1 MQLFTFKSTQ
11 ASNPPAPMNDRI
23 GHSLKHNLL
32 LGLRA
37 CLFLPLPVRGPHVT
51 WNQLIILLAFDLLLQ
66 LGWDLI
72 QIGRTGELALN
83 AAPGALFILPVLV
96 ICAWALATL
105 LQRTDQTLLLLIT
118 FFAITLPIDFCAL
131 VVTRLL
137 DRPLINRIIPNWG
150 ALSAYFLLFWFALAA
165 GVACIRLLQA
175 KTRRFA
181 VLLLAMFCIVG
192 PLSQVVSDRS
202 LWIRPF
208 EESASPEPAVNA
220 LDTEEIFYLQAK
232 LLNQALAAIKP
243 GDPTKTNLYFIG
255 AAGFAGQDVFMKEVE
270 YVQKLFRQRF
280 NTAERSL
287 VLINNAQTASRI
299 PIASGTSLRAAL
311 QHMGSIM
318 NRKKDILFLYLS
330 SHGSKDFK
338 FVLEFGS
345 MRFND
350 LDPET
355 LRQMLDEAGIQRRVI
370 VISACYSGGF
380 VAPLKNENTL
390 IISAAAPDKTSFGC
404 SNDADFTYFGRAYFQ
419 EALQQ
424 TDSFIDAFAL
434 AKRAI
439 AIREKKDGFESSEP
453 GMFVGAKIAKALAEV
468 AVQHPAGHKG
478 KE

>member
-1 MQLFTFKSTQ
+1 MRLFNFKSAQ
-11 ASNPPAPMNDRI
+11 PGNPSNPMDGGI
-23 GHSLKHNLL
+23 GQHLKHNLL

-37 CLFLPLPVRGPHVT
+37 CVFLPLPVRGPHVT
-51 WNQLIILLAFDLLLQ
+51 WNQLVILLALNLLLQ

-72 QIGRTGELALN
+72 QTGRAGELALN
-83 AAPGALFILPVLV
+83 AAPGAFFILPVLF
-96 ICAWALATL
+96 ICAWALAAL
-105 LQRTDQTLLLLIT
+105 LERTDQTLLLLIT
-118 FFAITLPIDFCAL
+118 FFAIALPIDL
-131 VVTRLL
+131 STLLLTRLL

-175 KTRRFA
+175 KTRRLV
-181 VLLLAMFCIVG
+181 VLLLAIFCIVG

-202 LWIRPF
+202 FWIRPF
-208 EESASPEPAVNA
+208 EETATSQPSIGA
-220 LDTEEIFYLQAK
+220 LDTEDIFYLQAK
-232 LLNQALAAIKP
+232 LLDQALASIKP
-243 GDPTKTNLYFIG
+243 SDPSKTNLYYIG
-255 AAGFAGQDVFMKEVE
+255 LAGFAGQDVFMKEVE

-287 VLINNAQTASRI
+287 VLINNAQTANRI
-299 PIASGTSLRAAL
+299 PIASSTSLRAAL
-311 QHMGSIM
+311 QHISGIM

-338 FVLEFGS
+338 FILEFGN

-350 LDPET
+350 LDPQV

-380 VAPLKNENTL
+380 INALKNENTL
-390 IISAAAPDKTSFGC
+390 IISAAAPEKTSFGC

-453 GMFVGAKIAKALAEV
+453 GMFVGAKIAKALEEVAEV
-468 AVQHPAGHKG
+468 PMRGRHSK
-478 KE
+478 